1 MPPGLGFREDISAL
15 SEQVP
20 DKNFAASL
28 NLPAIIELAEQ
39 REWQQ
44 CSHALTSDLLNP
56 GAALGGDAKPGWR
69 PFFSSSLACFMHP
82 ERIIGGFMAPEPILQ
97 ELDFAPQHAPAP
109 SPQELHFC
117 NAACSGAK
125 PTEAPAFAL
134 QHQSLSLSLS
144 FFLLVFLF
152 PHIQSNSHRDR
163 NWRSVKRAPGK
174 RQVLLGRSQILHAPF
189 PSA

>member
-15 SEQVP
+15 SEQVS
-20 DKNFAASL
+20 DKNVAASL

-134 QHQSLSLSLS
+134 QHQSLSLSL
-144 FFLLVFLF
+144 FLLVFLC
-152 PHIQSNSHRDR
+152 PHIHSSSHRDR

-174 RQVLLGRSQILHAPF
+174 RQVLLGRSQILNASLPG
-189 PSA
+189 A

>member
-15 SEQVP
+15 SEQVS
-20 DKNFAASL
+20 DKNVAASL

-82 ERIIGGFMAPEPILQ
+82 ERIIGGGMAPEPILQ

-144 FFLLVFLF
+144 LFLTRLF
-152 PHIQSNSHRDR
+152 KTGQSLSLSLCLLHTHTKTRTHISY
-163 NWRSVKRAPGK
+163 
-174 RQVLLGRSQILHAPF
+174 
-189 PSA
+189 